1 MAINVLRL
9 QEERFS
15 PFLRVTLRIWVKVY
29 RSFTAAARPVAD
41 IVIRAF
47 LAQAFLRSGFVHIA
61 DWNTALYLA
70 RYEYPVSWMAPD
82 TAAILGA
89 TIELAGSFFLLLG
102 LFTRPAATAMFALL
116 LISQLSYLPTT
127 TNLFMMSML
136 GWYVFHGAGS
146 FSFDRAL
153 GAGFAQSA
161 VPVARTVIGAGVA
174 LSRFAAPLWMLIVR
188 IWLAAAIAGAIG
200 WIDPPIWLATWLPQQ
215 SFAGMPAL
223 LGAILLTLLL
233 PGIFMPLAALL
244 LLTASGT
251 AMVMAMVAGLH
262 SDLTTYPIL
271 AFILLGLWGSR
282 GASLDALVSN
292 WLERNILFDRQYR
305 DIPAHWPHIVVVGAG
320 FGGLACVARLR
331 NLPVRITL
339 IDRHNY
345 HLFQP
350 LLYQIA
356 TAVLSPADI
365 STPIRSLFRRD
376 GNVRVIMGEVT
387 AIDTAT
393 QSVEYE
399 ASNRLDYD
407 KLVLATGATHSYF
420 GRDEWSDFAPGLK
433 TVDDGVSMRCHI
445 LRAFEKAESI
455 GNPDRVQRLLTFVI
469 VGAGP
474 TGVEL
479 ASAIAELAKH
489 SVAREFRT
497 IDPSSARI
505 ILLQSGDRILPAFPE
520 KLSSKACTALEQL
533 GVEVRTG
540 SRVTKIASDHVRIG
554 EDQVIDTETV
564 FWAAGVKA
572 SPAGHWLNAETDR
585 DGRVVVDECLR
596 VPTHDNIFVIGDTAR
611 SLAWNG
617 KPVPGLAPAAKQAG
631 KYVARQ
637 IERDLRG
644 DGPLEP
650 FAYAHQGSLATIGR
664 KNAVADF
671 GWVKLSGAS
680 AWWLWGVVHVGF
692 LSGTRNRVAVLV
704 NWAWNYFTLQ
714 LGIRLITGKDKSA

>member
-1 MAINVLRL
+1 MTIDILQL

-29 RSFTAAARPVAD
+29 RSLSAAARPVAD
-41 IVIRAF
+41 IVIRAC
-47 LAQAFLRSGFVHIA
+47 LAQAFLRSAFVHIA
-61 DWNTALYLA
+61 DWNAALYLA
-70 RYEYPVSWMAPD
+70 RYEYPVSWMTPE
-82 TAAILGA
+82 TAAFLGA
-89 TIELAGSFFLLLG
+89 TIELAGSILLLLG
-102 LFTRPAATAMFALL
+102 LFTRPAAAAMFALL
-116 LISQLSYLPTT
+116 FISQVSYLPTT

-146 FSFDRAL
+146 FSFDRVLA
-153 GAGFAQSA
+153 AGFGQSA
-161 VPVARTVIGAGVA
+161 IPVARGVIGAGVA
-174 LSRFAAPLWMLIVR
+174 LSRFGAPLWMLTVR
-188 IWLAAAIAGAIG
+188 IWLAATIAGAIG

-215 SFAGMPAL
+215 SFVGVPAV
-223 LGAILLTLLL
+223 LGALLLTLLL
-233 PGIFMPLAALL
+233 FGAFVPLAALI
-244 LLTASGT
+244 LLTAGGA
-251 AMVMAMVAGLH
+251 AMVMAMVTGLQ
-262 SDLTTYPIL
+262 SDLTTYPLL
-271 AFILLGLWGSR
+271 AFIFLGLWGSR
-282 GASLDALVSN
+282 GALFDTMVSD

-356 TAVLSPADI
+356 TAVLSPSDI
-365 STPIRSLFRRD
+365 SAPIRSLFRGD

-393 QSVEYE
+393 QSIEYG
-399 ASNRLDYD
+399 AGDRLGYD
-407 KLVLATGATHSYF
+407 TLILATGATHSYF
-420 GRDEWSDFAPGLK
+420 GRDEWGEFAPGLK
-433 TVDDGVSMRCHI
+433 TVNDGVLVRCNI
-445 LRAFEKAESI
+445 LRAFEKAEAV
-455 GNPDRVQRLLTFVI
+455 GDPDRIRRLLTFVI

-479 ASAIAELAKH
+479 AGAIAELAKQ

-505 ILLQSGDRILPAFPE
+505 ILLQSGDRILPSFPE
-520 KLSSKACTALEQL
+520 ALSSKARAALEKL

-540 SRVTKIASDHVRIG
+540 SRVTKIAADHVRIG
-554 EDQVIDTETV
+554 EDQIIGTETV
-564 FWAAGVKA
+564 LWAAGVMA
-572 SPAGHWLNAETDR
+572 SPAGRWLNTETDR
-585 DGRVVVDECLR
+585 DGRVIVDERLR
-596 VPTHDNIFVIGDTAR
+596 VPEHNNIFVIGDTAH

-617 KPVPGLAPAAKQAG
+617 RPVPGLAPAAKQAG

-637 IERDLRG
+637 IEQELRG
-644 DGPLEP
+644 NISPRS
-650 FAYAHQGSLATIGR
+650 FSYTHQGSLATIGR
-664 KNAVADF
+664 KSAVADF
-671 GWVKLSGAS
+671 GWIKLSGTA
-680 AWWLWGVVHVGF
+680 AWWLWGIVHVGF
-692 LSGTRNRVAVLV
+692 LGGTRNRVAVLV

-714 LGIRLITGKDKSA
+714 LGIRLITGKDASA